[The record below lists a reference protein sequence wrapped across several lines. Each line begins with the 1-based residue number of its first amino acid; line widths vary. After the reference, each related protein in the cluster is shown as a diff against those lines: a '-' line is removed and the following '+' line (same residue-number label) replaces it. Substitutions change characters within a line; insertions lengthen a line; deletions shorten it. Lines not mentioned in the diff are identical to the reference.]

1 MKIISDISCFSINNE
16 FQNTNSIYKD
26 EIVTLTNNLKKIL
39 DEYENFCIEMYG
51 YDFDFPTGK
60 PVLIKKSKL
69 KDKYHLDM
77 FFKALDVDNEL
88 KEKYNNYGEKIDLNI
103 IYILYNSIIQRYY
116 DAINLVRFLKQSKS
130 TKTNSLFTAYNTE
143 YKERIINS
151 TIFTLPE
158 KALSYITNEN
168 ISTSCRNMIID
179 YTNLKNEQSE
189 LLSSI
194 SELQRSIEQYMRL
207 MKKEKLSI
215 EELKVYRDILLGI
228 SDKLVIKENTKQKRI
243 G

>member
-1 MKIISDISCFSINNE
+1 MEKSNYKI
-16 FQNTNSIYKD
+16 
-26 EIVTLTNNLKKIL
+26 
-39 DEYENFCIEMYG
+39 
-51 YDFDFPTGK
+51 
-60 PVLIKKSKL
+60 
-69 KDKYHLDM
+69 
-77 FFKALDVDNEL
+77 DNEL